1 MGIIFPLRRCDD
13 TAALLFSI
21 HSLSKLCEYRS
32 PSTVDLLICIRCVF
46 VRKESIYIGKLE
58 IVMGVG
64 FIFYLSKHKGTK
76 KDMACISQSFGLVK
90 EKDVA

>member
-1 MGIIFPLRRCDD
+1 MMIL
-13 TAALLFSI
+13 LLFYFLFTHLAS
-21 HSLSKLCEYRS
+21 YRS

-58 IVMGVG
+58 IVMGVR

-90 EKDVA
+90 EKDGA